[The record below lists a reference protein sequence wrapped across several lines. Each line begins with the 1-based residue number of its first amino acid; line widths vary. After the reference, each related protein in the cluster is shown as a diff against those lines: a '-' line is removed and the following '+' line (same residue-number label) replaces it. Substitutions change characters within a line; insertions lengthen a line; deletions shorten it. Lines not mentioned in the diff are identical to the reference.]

1 MGILRMH
8 ETDLDIIHRVQA
20 GDRKAYSRL
29 VDRHEERSMA
39 LAVRML
45 RDRRDAEEALQ
56 DAFVRAFQ
64 ALPRFEGRSSFATW
78 LYRIVFN
85 VCSSAL
91 ERKTL
96 ATVSLQSGSEEEPAI
111 DPPTADLPPDL
122 QLESAEAQRVVL
134 EEVEKLPEAYGT
146 TFTLFVVQ
154 ELSYDEIVEVT
165 GVPLGTVKAR
175 LFRARM
181 MLRNAV
187 ARRLSIEQ
195 GPLKKENAA

>member
-1 MGILRMH
+1 
-8 ETDLDIIHRVQA
+8 
-20 GDRKAYSRL
+20 
-29 VDRHEERSMA
+29 MA

-56 DAFVRAFQ
+56 DAFVRAFH

-85 VCSSAL
+85 VCSSSL
-91 ERKTL
+91 ERKSL
-96 ATVSLQSGSEEEPAI
+96 VTVSLQGDPDDDAPAI
-111 DPPTADLPPDL
+111 DPPASELPPDL
-122 QLESAEAQRVVL
+122 QLESAEAERIVL
-134 EEVEKLPEAYGT
+134 EEVEKLPEVYGT

-175 LFRARM
+175 LFRARTI
-181 MLRNAV
+181 LRDAV
-187 ARRLSIEQ
+187 ARRLLMES
-195 GPLKKENAA
+195 PDVKKEDAA

>member
-1 MGILRMH
+1 MH
-8 ETDLDIIHRVQA
+8 ETDLDIIQRVRA
-20 GDRKAYSRL
+20 GDRVAFAQL
-29 VDRHEERSMA
+29 VDRHKDKAMA

-64 ALPRFEGRSSFATW
+64 ALPRFEGRSSFGTW
-78 LYRIVFN
+78 LYRIIFN

-91 ERKTL
+91 ERKTMH
-96 ATVSLQSGSEEEPAI
+96 TVSLHAGAEDGEPTI
-111 DPPTADLPPDL
+111 DPPTTDLPPDL
-122 QLESAEAQRVVL
+122 QLESEEVQRIVH
-134 EEVEKLPEAYGT
+134 EEVERLPEMFGT

-154 ELSYDEIVEVT
+154 ELSYDEIVDVT

-181 MLRNAV
+181 MLREAV
-187 ARRLSIEQ
+187 ARRLSLE
-195 GPLKKENAA
+195 KSVFNKEDAA

>member
-1 MGILRMH
+1 MH
-8 ETDLDIIHRVQA
+8 ETDLDIIQRVRA
-20 GDRKAYSRL
+20 GDRKAYARL
-29 VDRHEERSMA
+29 VDRHKEKAMA

-91 ERKTL
+91 ERRSL
-96 ATVSLQSGSEEEPAI
+96 ATVSLNAETEEGGAAI
-111 DPPTADLPPDL
+111 ELPSTELAPDL
-122 QLESAEAQRVVL
+122 QLESSEAQSVVL
-134 EEVEKLPEAYGT
+134 EEIERLPEVYGT
-146 TFTLFVVQ
+146 AFTLFVIQ
-154 ELSYDEIVEVT
+154 ELSYDEIVEVL

-181 MLRNAV
+181 MLRDAV
-187 ARRLSIEQ
+187 ARRFSID
-195 GPLKKENAA
+195 PRVVKKEDAA

>member
-1 MGILRMH
+1 MH
-8 ETDLDIIHRVQA
+8 ESDHDIIQRVRA
-20 GDRKAYSRL
+20 GDRKAYARL
-29 VDRHEERSMA
+29 VDRHKEKAMA

-91 ERKTL
+91 ERRSL
-96 ATVSLQSGSEEEPAI
+96 ATVSLNAETEEGGAVIELPSSERA
-111 DPPTADLPPDL
+111 PDI
-122 QLESAEAQRVVL
+122 QLESTETQRVVL
-134 EEVEKLPEAYGT
+134 EEIEKLPEVYGT
-146 TFTLFVVQ
+146 TFTLFVIQ
-154 ELSYDEIVEVT
+154 ELSYDEIVEVV

-181 MLRNAV
+181 MLRDAV
-187 ARRLSIEQ
+187 ARRLSDETRVV
-195 GPLKKENAA
+195 KKEDAA

>member
-1 MGILRMH
+1 
-8 ETDLDIIHRVQA
+8 
-20 GDRKAYSRL
+20 
-29 VDRHEERSMA
+29 
-39 LAVRML
+39 ML

-64 ALPRFEGRSSFATW
+64 ALPRFEGRSAFSTW

-91 ERKTL
+91 ERKGL
-96 ATVSLQSGSEEEPAI
+96 STVSLNPTPDEGELPI
-111 DPPTADLPPDL
+111 DPPTSDLPPDL

-134 EEVEKLPEAYGT
+134 EEVERLPEAYGT
-146 TFTLFVVQ
+146 TFTLFAVQ
-154 ELSYDEIVEVT
+154 ELSYDEIVDVT

-181 MLRNAV
+181 MLREAV
-187 ARRLSIEQ
+187 GRRLSLET
-195 GPLKKENAA
+195 KAFSKEDAA

>member
-1 MGILRMH
+1 MI
-8 ETDLDIIHRVQA
+8 ESDVDIVHLVRS
-20 GDRKAYSRL
+20 GDRKAFARL
-29 VDRHEERSMA
+29 VDRHKGQAMA

-64 ALPRFEGRSSFATW
+64 ALPRFEGRSSFGTW

-91 ERKTL
+91 ERRTGPS
-96 ATVSLQSGSEEEPAI
+96 TVSLNADPDEEGSPI
-111 DPPTADLPPDL
+111 DPPTSDLPPDL
-122 QLESAEAQRVVL
+122 QLESAEAQRIVM
-134 EEVEKLPEAYGT
+134 EEVERLPEAYGT
-146 TFTLFVVQ
+146 TFTLFVIQ

-175 LFRARM
+175 LFRART
-181 MLRNAV
+181 MLREAV
-187 ARRLSIEQ
+187 ARRLSMNSKA
-195 GPLKKENAA
+195 LSKEDAA